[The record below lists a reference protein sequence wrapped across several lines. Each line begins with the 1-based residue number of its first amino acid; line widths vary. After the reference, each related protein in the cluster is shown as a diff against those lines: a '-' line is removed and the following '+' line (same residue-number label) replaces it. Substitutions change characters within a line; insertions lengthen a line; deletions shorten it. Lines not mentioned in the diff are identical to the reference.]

1 MLTIFIASFATLL
14 PPYFAKLLF
23 DQGVALKEAEN
34 ILMFGLLGISSYFL
48 AAALQFGCQSLVA
61 YTSNGGSVKITVS
74 FPYTVTSASLN

>member
-1 MLTIFIASFATLL
+1 VLTIFIASFATLL

-48 AAALQFGCQSLVA
+48 ATALQFGYQS
-61 YTSNGGSVKITVS
+61 
-74 FPYTVTSASLN
+74 SLPIPVIGVV